1 MEGRG
6 EGALVKLGKV
16 RQDAMEFNK
25 NVFGNISQRKRK
37 LENRIKRVQEK
48 LNRVDSISF
57 SILERDLQREYVEV
71 LKQEEMF
78 GFHKS
83 NEKWFKFGD
92 RNTSFFYTQTVVHR
106 RRNKVNR
113 LFLSDGSWSTNVDS
127 LKHEALSYF
136 QGFFCSSKDVDT
148 SILSDVSFPL
158 LGDDEIQMLLKLVI
172 KDEVFHALRG
182 MLSFNSS
189 GVDDFQPC
197 FFKHYWHVD
206 CDEVWHLVIDAFLSG
221 FFQSYLN

>member
-78 GFHKS
+78 GF
-83 NEKWFKFGD
+83 
-92 RNTSFFYTQTVVHR
+92 
-106 RRNKVNR
+106 
-113 LFLSDGSWSTNVDS
+113 
-127 LKHEALSYF
+127 
-136 QGFFCSSKDVDT
+136 
-148 SILSDVSFPL
+148 
-158 LGDDEIQMLLKLVI
+158 
-172 KDEVFHALRG
+172 
-182 MLSFNSS
+182 
-189 GVDDFQPC
+189 
-197 FFKHYWHVD
+197 
-206 CDEVWHLVIDAFLSG
+206 
-221 FFQSYLN
+221 